1 MNGLKVGYEL
11 CLHVQPT
18 PLKLVAQCK
27 GQSQWCLVTMG
38 SDQFLGC
45 LFHKEIVSVLS
56 KCLVKYTRPMSTSF
70 LIVFQA
76 EHKVS

>member
-11 CLHVQPT
+11 YLCVQPT

-38 SDQFLGC
+38 SGQFLGC
-45 LFHKEIVSVLS
+45 LFHEEIVSVLR
-56 KCLVKYTRPMSTSF
+56 KCLAKDTRPMSTSF
-70 LIVFQA
+70 FMVFQA
-76 EHKVS
+76 ERKVS